1 MRTLRCSTRFT
12 SLINRRTKSHC
23 NIRREFSLCLS
34 TEFLSSRMG
43 ILLKESFPAGPREH
57 PFRSEWAKSAG
68 HSQDAAQEA
77 EKTMMPT
84 ARKCYIVLR
93 APALLRKD

>member
-1 MRTLRCSTRFT
+1 MRTLRCSTRFA

-57 PFRSEWAKSAG
+57 PFRTDLAESARR
-68 HSQDAAQEA
+68 SQDAAHEA
-77 EKTMMPT
+77 EKTVLPT
-84 ARKCYIVLR
+84 PRHCYIVLR
-93 APALLRKD
+93 ATALLRKD